1 MTEQEDKR
9 EKTKETSN
17 DASQEQS
24 ALTPQE
30 QSEQYSFM
38 NERVKAGPLNRKKFL
53 RKAAQTLA
61 LGLIFGLGAGVVI
74 CALSPWISNHIF
86 SRNTGEEVTIPED
99 TKEETSVD
107 ETSSSETSGEEQST
121 GAPVVLSA
129 DNYSQLLSSL
139 DAVASKARHSMVT
152 MTGLRD
158 GEDKFNSMYVNPQK
172 ASGVIIAE
180 TQTELYV
187 LTPDSVLQDTTAVT
201 VTFGDGASYDAT
213 LTMRDVNTGLAV
225 FSIKLSQLSQET
237 RDYYETAELGN
248 SYSASSGTP
257 IVLLGD
263 LFGTDISQAYGI
275 IASNE
280 QEESRPDG
288 KFKLLTSDVGGG
300 EQSSGVFL
308 NTKGEVV
315 GFIIPESSS
324 GSSSAI
330 CAYPIS
336 DIKKVIENLSNGTP
350 VPYIGIYGIDV
361 STEMAKEQGLKEGI
375 YVSRTALD
383 SPAMAAGLQ
392 SGDIIQEVDGQ
403 SIRTLNAFRASLFNH
418 AEGDVVEIKV
428 QRPGKESYL
437 SVTCTVTIGSLTQ
450 Q

>member
-1 MTEQEDKR
+1 MSKEVIALVSPVLLYGEINLICILTFGMLAWKVNRSMFLQSHRFYFRLVALSAIALFGSDFLWIFSENGYWLPSRSLNWLLNGVYYVCMTLLGYCWFLYSESVQNPTRAKSKGYLFLTALPLLLITLLVLIST
-9 EKTKETSN
+9 KTGWLFYIDEGN
-17 DASQEQS
+17 H
-24 ALTPQE
+24 
-30 QSEQYSFM
+30 YH
-38 NERVKAGPLNRKKFL
+38 RGPLFL
-53 RKAAQTLA
+53 LQS
-61 LGLIFGLGAGVVI
+61 VI
-74 CALSPWISNHIF
+74 CYGYIF
-86 SRNTGEEVTIPED
+86 
-99 TKEETSVD
+99 
-107 ETSSSETSGEEQST
+107 
-121 GAPVVLSA
+121 A
-129 DNYSQLLSSL
+129 
-139 DAVASKARHSMVT
+139 
-152 MTGLRD
+152 
-158 GEDKFNSMYVNPQK
+158 
-172 ASGVIIAE
+172 
-180 TQTELYV
+180 
-187 LTPDSVLQDTTAVT
+187 TAIR
-201 VTFGDGASYDAT
+201 AQ
-213 LTMRDVNTGLAV
+213 
-225 FSIKLSQLSQET
+225 KLSNET